1 MCYFY
6 NVKIAIDGDVT
17 FCSECKMVDFKATD
31 SETKENVINKNS
43 LFDVKYFLLTRENI
57 FLLLKYF
64 ISILTTQY
72 SNGPTFF

>member
-1 MCYFY
+1 MCYFHS
-6 NVKIAIDGDVT
+6 VKISIERDIT

-43 LFDVKYFLLTRENI
+43 LTLNTFFLTREAF

-64 ISILTTQY
+64 ISILTSQY